1 MIQFVNVSKI
11 YGNKVVALHD
21 INIKIEK
28 GEFLFLVG
36 PSGAGKSTFIR
47 LLLREEEP
55 TRGQV
60 FVGNRSINRLRRK
73 EIALLRRNIG
83 TVFQDFRL
91 LLNRTVFENVAFALE
106 VLEYSRKDIR
116 QKVPPVLEMVGLA
129 SKKDS
134 FPHQLSGGE
143 QQRTAIARAI
153 VNGPRIL
160 VADEPTGNLDPET
173 SGEIMELLSDVNRRG
188 TTVIMATHA
197 SQIVNSMRK
206 RVVALERGRM
216 VRDEERGV
224 YSYEN

>member
-1 MIQFVNVSKI
+1 
-11 YGNKVVALHD
+11 
-21 INIKIEK
+21 
-28 GEFLFLVG
+28 
-36 PSGAGKSTFIR
+36 
-47 LLLREEEP
+47 
-55 TRGQV
+55 
-60 FVGNRSINRLRRK
+60 
-73 EIALLRRNIG
+73 
-83 TVFQDFRL
+83 
-91 LLNRTVFENVAFALE
+91 
-106 VLEYSRKDIR
+106 
-116 QKVPPVLEMVGLA
+116 LEMVGLA